1 MGKLG
6 QLLVARGWITV
17 QQLNRALKI
26 QSVGGGR
33 LGTCLLE
40 MDAIS
45 EELLLR
51 GLSEQLG
58 VPSVDVEELR
68 SVPEEVLGILPE
80 KLALRWR
87 AVPFRVE
94 GGRLDLALMDPR
106 HLASQDEIAF
116 ASGKRVKAYVA
127 HELRV
132 HEALERYYKD
142 EAPSRFAHVIERLN
156 RARYLWERQRA
167 GGEAAPAEPSPTVPI
182 LPTRFESSVRE
193 PAPAAPAPVA
203 PAPVAPKAPAPAA
216 RRPRTVELTDEEK
229 ADLGLWEE
237 APAPAPRPAVEVPES
252 FETAEKALGEA
263 ADPEEAGEILT
274 AWVARSFRRA
284 ALFRVLRDRVSGW
297 TARGES
303 VDLEAFGGFSA
314 GFDQPSV
321 FLNLRQGAGMHI
333 GPLPPMPLHLKL
345 AETWG
350 GDLPRECVV
359 LPVRVKDRL
368 VTILYADGPRK
379 GVAGMDLPRLQ
390 RLASG
395 LASAFERFLVH
406 RKRGETAP

>member
-17 QQLNRALKI
+17 QQLNRALKN
-26 QSVGGGR
+26 QSVAGGR

-58 VPSVDVEELR
+58 VPSADLEELR

-106 HLASQDEIAF
+106 NLASQDEIAF

-132 HEALERYYKD
+132 HEALERYYK
-142 EAPSRFAHVIERLN
+142 EECPSRFAHVVERLN
-156 RARYLWERQRA
+156 RARFFWDRQRA
-167 GGEAAPAEPSPTVPI
+167 AGEAAPPEPSVTVPI
-182 LPTRFESSVRE
+182 LPAPFAPPAPPKAPAAR
-193 PAPAAPAPVA
+193 PAPAAPAAAA
-203 PAPVAPKAPAPAA
+203 PAAA
-216 RRPRTVELTDEEK
+216 RRPRTVELTQEEK
-229 ADLGLWEE
+229 VELGLWDE
-237 APAPAPRPAVEVPES
+237 APAPAARPQVEVPES
-252 FETAEKALGEA
+252 FETAVKALGEA
-263 ADPEEAGEILT
+263 ADPEEAGEILI

-284 ALFRVLRDRVSGW
+284 ALFRVLRDRISGW

-303 VDLEAFGGFSA
+303 VDLDAFASFSA

-333 GPLPPMPLHLKL
+333 GPLPPMPLHRKL

-350 GDLPRECVV
+350 GDLPRDCVV
-359 LPVRVKDRL
+359 LPVRMKDRL

-390 RLASG
+390 QLVFG
-395 LASAFERFLVH
+395 LASSFERFLVR